1 MSASIDEKLLDYY
14 QRELGYLRQAGGE
27 FAASYPKIA
36 HRLAL
41 SEYECPDPHVERLLE
56 CFAFLS
62 AKLNRKLDDDYT
74 QFSNALLEQLYPHA
88 IRPLPV
94 TAIAR
99 FTPDPAKGN
108 LAEGY
113 HIPRHTPLFATTG
126 TGDTIYFRT
135 TVAQTL
141 WPLQISAAH
150 LLGAEHAQALS
161 GLPQARSALKLTLE
175 CLAPHQ
181 WPALPAERLCI
192 HLAGSAVTSAALY
205 DLLAAHSIG
214 PLRPEPL
221 GFGADERL
229 LPEEGGVDPVYSLLP
244 EYFACPEKFLFFDL
258 RLPDRAER
266 ANATTHLDVIIPF
279 DREPTHQI
287 SLQTG
292 DIALGCVSVI
302 NLFPRT
308 SEPLRPDGTRSEYL
322 LLADAHR
329 RHSTEIYRVCEVRAG
344 QTGKATIVPPYF
356 SAGHG
361 HAAEGLYWHAR
372 RVHRP
377 LDRSA
382 NRSGN
387 RSDKQSDGPSGSDIL
402 LTLIDSQ
409 FDPANPGKD
418 STVSLSA
425 QLLCTNGALAAGLP
439 AGCPLSFETP
449 GPVAN
454 VRLLR
459 QPRRPNDTPLSGS
472 SRWRLVSQLS
482 LNHLSLGEGPQALAA
497 LREMLAL
504 HNLGVDPAVQ
514 QQISGIQALD
524 NERITSHVGQDAWR
538 GWRNGLQLTLTLN
551 PDNFAGSSP
560 VLFAGVLAH
569 FFARYA
575 STNRFIRTV
584 LRLHDREISP
594 WQPQVGSPL
603 AL

>member
-1 MSASIDEKLLDYY
+1 MSASIDETLLDYY

-135 TVAQTL
+135 TAAQTV

-150 LLGAEHAQALS
+150 LLDGEQAQALS

-181 WPALPAERLCI
+181 WSALPVERLRI

-214 PLRPEPL
+214 SLSPESL

-229 LPEEGGVDPVYSLLP
+229 SPEEGGVDPAYSLLP

-258 RLPDRAER
+258 PLPDRAER

-279 DREPTHQI
+279 DREPTHQL

-292 DIALGCVSVI
+292 DIALGCVPVI

-329 RHSTEIYRVCEVRAG
+329 RHSTEIYRVCQVRAG
-344 QTGKATIVPPYF
+344 QTSKATVIPPYF
-356 SAGHG
+356 STGHG
-361 HAAEGLYWHAR
+361 DAGEGLYWHAR
-372 RVHRP
+372 RVR
-377 LDRSA
+377 
-382 NRSGN
+382 RSG
-387 RSDKQSDGPSGSDIL
+387 DQSGSDIL

-409 FDPANPGKD
+409 FDATHDG
-418 STVSLSA
+418 SMSLSA
-425 QLLCTNGALAAGLP
+425 QLLCTNGSLAARLP
-439 AGCPLSFETP
+439 AGCPLGFETP
-449 GPVAN
+449 GPVAH

-459 QPRRPNDTPLSGS
+459 QPRRSSDAPLSGS

-482 LNHLSLGEGPQALAA
+482 LNHLSFSEGPQALAA

-504 HNLGVDPAVQ
+504 HNLGANPAIQ

-524 NERITSHVGQDAWR
+524 SERITSHVGQDAWR

-575 STNRFIRTV
+575 STNRFVRTV
-584 LRLHDREISP
+584 LRLHDREITP
-594 WQPQVGSPL
+594 WQPQVGSLL

>member
-1 MSASIDEKLLDYY
+1 MSASIDDTLLDYY

-135 TVAQTL
+135 TAAQTV

-150 LLGAEHAQALS
+150 LLDAEQAQALS
-161 GLPQARSALKLTLE
+161 GLPQVRSALKLTLE

-181 WPALPAERLCI
+181 WSSLPVERLRI

-214 PLRPEPL
+214 PLSPEPL

-229 LPEEGGVDPVYSLLP
+229 LPEEGGLDPVYSLLP
-244 EYFACPEKFLFFDL
+244 EYFACPEKFLFFNL
-258 RLPDRAER
+258 PLPDRT
-266 ANATTHLDVIIPF
+266 NATTYLDVIIPF
-279 DREPTHQI
+279 DREPAHQL

-292 DIALGCVSVI
+292 DITLGCAPVI

-329 RHSTEIYRVCEVRAG
+329 RHSTEIYRVCQVRAG
-344 QTGKATIVPPYF
+344 QTGKATVIPPYF
-356 SAGHG
+356 STGYG
-361 HAAEGLYWHAR
+361 DAAAGLYWHAR
-372 RVHRP
+372 RVPRP
-377 LDRSA
+377 D

-387 RSDKQSDGPSGSDIL
+387 HSGNPSTSQSGSDIL
-402 LTLIDSQ
+402 LTLADSQ
-409 FDPANPGKD
+409 FDRANPAYD
-418 STVSLSA
+418 RSMSLSA
-425 QLLCTNGALAAGLP
+425 QLLCTNGDLAASLP
-439 AGCPLSFETP
+439 AGCPLGFETP
-449 GPVAN
+449 GPVAH

-459 QPRRPNDTPLSGS
+459 QPRRPSDAPLSGA

-504 HNLGVDPAVQ
+504 HNLGTDPAVQ
-514 QQISGIQALD
+514 QQISGIQAVES
-524 NERITSHVGQDAWR
+524 ERITSHVGQDSWR

-551 PDNFAGSSP
+551 ADNFAGSSP

-575 STNRFIRTV
+575 STNRFVRTV
-584 LRLHDREISP
+584 LRLHNREITP

>member
-1 MSASIDEKLLDYY
+1 MSASIDDTLLDYY
-14 QRELGYLRQAGGE
+14 QRELSYLRQAGGD
-27 FAASYPKIA
+27 FSARYPKIA

-113 HIPRHTPLFATTG
+113 HIPRHTPLFTATG

-135 TVAQTL
+135 AAAQTL
-141 WPLQISAAH
+141 WPLQISEAH
-150 LLGAEHAQALS
+150 LLDAEQAQALS

-175 CLAPHQ
+175 CLAPHP
-181 WPALPAERLCI
+181 WSALPVERLRI
-192 HLAGSAVTSAALY
+192 HLAGSAVTSATLY

-214 PLRPEPL
+214 PLSPEPL

-244 EYFACPEKFLFFDL
+244 EYFTCPEKFLFFDL
-258 RLPDRAER
+258 PLPNRPDR

-279 DREPTHQI
+279 DREPAHQL
-287 SLQTG
+287 SLQAG
-292 DIALGCVSVI
+292 DIALGCVPVI

-329 RHSTEIYRVCEVRAG
+329 RHSTEIHRVCQVRAG
-344 QTGKATIVPPYF
+344 QTNQATVIPPYF
-356 SAGHG
+356 STGHG
-361 HAAEGLYWHAR
+361 DAAESLYWHAR
-372 RVHRP
+372 RVPRP
-377 LDRSA
+377 
-382 NRSGN
+382 GN
-387 RSDKQSDGPSGSDIL
+387 GSDKQSGSQAGSDIL
-402 LTLIDSQ
+402 LTLTDSQ
-409 FDPANPGKD
+409 FDRANPAHGG
-418 STVSLSA
+418 SMSLSA
-425 QLLCTNGALAAGLP
+425 QLLCTNGELAASLP
-439 AGCPLSFETP
+439 AGCPLGFETP
-449 GPVAN
+449 GPVAH
-454 VRLLR
+454 VKLLR
-459 QPRRPNDTPLSGS
+459 QPRRSSDAPLGGS
-472 SRWRLVSQLS
+472 TRWRLVSQLS
-482 LNHLSLGEGPQALAA
+482 LNHLSLSEGPQALAA
-497 LREMLAL
+497 LREMLTL
-504 HNLGVDPAVQ
+504 HDLGANPAVQ
-514 QQISGIQALD
+514 QQISGIQAID
-524 NERITSHVGQDAWR
+524 CERITSHVGHDAWR
-538 GWRNGLQLTLTLN
+538 GWRNGVQLTLTLN
-551 PDNFAGSSP
+551 PENFIGSSP

-575 STNRFIRTV
+575 TVNRFVRTV
-584 LRLHDREISP
+584 LRLHDREIAP
-594 WQPQVGSPL
+594 WQPQIGSPL

>member
-1 MSASIDEKLLDYY
+1 MSDSIDDTLLDYY

-41 SEYECPDPHVERLLE
+41 SEYESPDPHVERLLE

-62 AKLNRKLDDDYT
+62 AKLSRKLDDDYT

-113 HIPRHTPLFATTG
+113 HIPRRTSLFATTG
-126 TGDTIYFRT
+126 TGDTIYFHT
-135 TVAQTL
+135 TAAQTV
-141 WPLQISAAH
+141 WPLKISAAH
-150 LLGAEHAQALS
+150 LLDAEQAQAIS

-181 WPALPAERLCI
+181 WSTLPIERLRI
-192 HLAGSAVTSAALY
+192 HLAGPAVTRSTLY

-214 PLRPEPL
+214 SLTPEPL

-258 RLPDRAER
+258 PLHDQAHRT
-266 ANATTHLDVIIPF
+266 NATTHLDVIIPF
-279 DREPTHQI
+279 DREPAHQI
-287 SLQTG
+287 SLQAG
-292 DIALGCVSVI
+292 DIALGCVPVI

-329 RHSTEIYRVCEVRAG
+329 RHSTEIYRVCQVRAG
-344 QTGKATIVPPYF
+344 QAGKATVIPPYF
-356 SAGHG
+356 SIGHG
-361 HAAEGLYWHAR
+361 DAASGWYWHAR
-372 RVHRP
+372 RVR
-377 LDRSA
+377 
-382 NRSGN
+382 RSGH
-387 RSDKQSDGPSGSDIL
+387 QSASDIL

-409 FDPANPGKD
+409 FDPANSGND
-418 STVSLSA
+418 SALSVSA
-425 QLLCTNGALAAGLP
+425 QLLCTNGNLAATLP
-439 AGCPLSFETP
+439 AGCTLGFETP
-449 GPVAN
+449 GPVAH

-459 QPRRPNDTPLSGS
+459 QPPRSIDVPLDGP

-482 LNHLSLGEGPQALAA
+482 LNHLPLGEGPQALAA

-504 HNLGVDPAVQ
+504 HNLSADPAVQ

-524 NERITSHVGQDAWR
+524 SERITFHVGQDAWR

-575 STNRFIRTV
+575 SINRFIRTV
-584 LRLHDREISP
+584 LRLEDREITP

-603 AL
+603 VL